1 MQRGG
6 RTIESRE
13 PPLSICLPTGGFQG
27 RNNIPMFLHTK
38 RGGPARLAAMWQCS
52 NASTPR

>member
-13 PPLSICLPTGGFQG
+13 PPLSICLPTGGFQR

-38 RGGPARLAAMWQCS
+38 RGGPARL
-52 NASTPR
+52 